1 MFILQCYALETNLWM
16 FLLPG
21 HSFGGMLGGQLDQ
34 RAASLNQSN
43 KSVHTRERAAAYIGG
58 AFTYSSQKHKA

>member
-21 HSFGGMLGGQLDQ
+21 HSFGGMIGVQLDQ
-34 RAASLNQSN
+34 MAAWIELKCNWM
-43 KSVHTRERAAAYIGG
+43 VLTRERAAAYIGRT
-58 AFTYSSQKHKA
+58 FTYSYKKE